1 MLMGS
6 SDLLCD
12 GVGERHLG
20 GLKAHRHGYSLREP
34 MAVPLMARRETHLP
48 ARVGEGCIQHLLG
61 KGVEGPP
68 TAECTMRMS
77 TPQPRDR
84 VLRLHM
90 QVLLPTDPTPP
101 RCHPPAADGCPHTH
115 PAAHTPLVPSQCPA
129 KEAGLVSLPTS
140 YPWTPWV
147 LSLGCRRRYA
157 SSNSFPIVSPEP

>member
-6 SDLLCD
+6 SDLLWD

-34 MAVPLMARRETHLP
+34 GLCPWWQ
-48 ARVGEGCIQHLLG
+48 GERHICQQGWERAASSTCWG
-61 KGVEGPP
+61 RGAEGPP
-68 TAECTMRMS
+68 TVECTMRMS
-77 TPQPRDR
+77 TPQPQDR
-84 VLRLHM
+84 VPRLHM

-101 RCHPPAADGCPHTH
+101 CCHPPAADGCPHTH
-115 PAAHTPLVPSQCPA
+115 PAARTPLGPSQCPA

-157 SSNSFPIVSPEP
+157 SSNSFPIVSPET